1 MQEAV
6 DFILEHYP
14 ISKTWEPR
22 AVPDW
27 LHWAASKKCLF
38 IARDD
43 DGKIIGLTIV
53 RPLANVDDGTMS
65 DDAFDADGDILFI
78 DLAIAPTKAIGQL
91 LTFGVISTFGQRKT
105 VAFRHSNG
113 KIKKHSF
120 DKARMALVKHK
131 SKYGPTLS
139 T

>member
-6 DFILEHYP
+6 DFILRHYP
-14 ISKTWEPR
+14 ISQTWEPR

-43 DGKIIGLTIV
+43 DGKIIGLTIA
-53 RPLANVDDGTMS
+53 RPLAHVDDGTMS

-91 LTFGVISTFGQRKT
+91 LTHGVISTFGPRKT
-105 VAFRHSNG
+105 LAFRHTDG
-113 KIKKHSF
+113 KIKRHAYA
-120 DKARMALVKHK
+120 KARKALFN
-131 SKYGPTLS
+131 
-139 T
+139 